1 MRISDLMLTNNYT
14 DNINSIK
21 SRISNLSEQISTGN
35 KINNPSDSPTDVVRL
50 LDLKKRLNQ
59 NDTYSK
65 SIANGK
71 DFMEE
76 TVTVLENINDLV
88 TNVLVK
94 LTEVNDST
102 KDSTLSSYANEID
115 SALNLILSLAN
126 TEYNG
131 KYIFG
136 GTDFSDLPFGY
147 NVSNTGIIVKPAD
160 ISGKQV
166 INISFQ
172 QEEQINLPGSEV
184 FGNVD
189 PSTGN
194 DIFNLL
200 ISIRNKLNSG
210 IKPDQNDIDK
220 LKNIQSNFLDQISKA
235 GVVINNLDNTSEMLT
250 NQNVKLQELISNVND
265 VDLAKAIMEM
275 QNQDYILQ
283 MSYKLSA
290 MILPKSLIDFL

>member
-14 DNINSIK
+14 DNINNIK

-147 NVSNTGIIVKPAD
+147 NAGNTGIIVKPAD

-189 PSTGN
+189 PLTGD